1 MGSATRPWR
10 AEAAVVEAAR
20 MASVLSTALER
31 AFGHINMGVY
41 AEVMA
46 GGEIAVGDALGDPSD
61 LLHSDR
67 RIRSDLLP
75 PRGLG
80 RLGDLVYWIKL
91 PVTG

>member
-20 MASVLSTALER
+20 LAGVLSTALER

-46 GGEIAVGDALGDPSD
+46 GGEIAVGDALKRVPNGRSN
-61 LLHSDR
+61 SR
-67 RIRSDLLP
+67 RPRRGSHAGNP
-75 PRGLG
+75 PG
-80 RLGDLVYWIKL
+80 R
-91 PVTG
+91 

>member
-1 MGSATRPWR
+1 MCWEMPSRLAKPRCWPQSPMGSATRPWR

-46 GGEIAVGDALGDPSD
+46 GGEIAVAM
-61 LLHSDR
+61 R
-67 RIRSDLLP
+67 
-75 PRGLG
+75 
-80 RLGDLVYWIKL
+80 
-91 PVTG
+91 